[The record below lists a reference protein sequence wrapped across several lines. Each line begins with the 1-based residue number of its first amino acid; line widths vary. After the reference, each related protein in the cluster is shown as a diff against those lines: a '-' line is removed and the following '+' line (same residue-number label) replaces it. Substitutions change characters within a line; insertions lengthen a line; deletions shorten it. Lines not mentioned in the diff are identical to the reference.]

1 MRWLGEV
8 EGGRKS
14 SARKTRTK
22 FTVIVVS
29 RTSGTV
35 SCGCLRVYIDGLV
48 TSFST
53 PFRKCVFHARTD
65 RRTKIEN
72 LIEFLENFSS
82 TTKKGEKKATTVFCA
97 LLLVTLFVLSSYFFY
112 SLFVSFLQFYPQF

>member
-1 MRWLGEV
+1 MGESRV
-8 EGGRKS
+8 LERRERNSLS
-14 SARKTRTK
+14 SSS
-22 FTVIVVS
+22 VVRLVPS
-29 RTSGTV
+29 AVVAFVCIS
-35 SCGCLRVYIDGLV
+35 YGLV
-48 TSFST
+48 TIFST